1 MPIPV
6 MAQTAPSSQAGGKL
20 TKAAFFRARSPPILS
35 PTSAT
40 SANSRGGSR
49 NDPQEQLDDS
59 MYARFN
65 MPSSGAS
72 TESRS
77 IEGAMSYGG
86 EERDRFD
93 GGRYSGG
100 NGLGAPQRESI
111 YNTPATDGH
120 GPTLDRR
127 ISHPTNLQYDPQSQG
142 PSSYQ
147 APSLGATSES
157 SYYPTE
163 RTHQPYSHTRQ
174 SSRSK
179 SLHSRTGSTSSRRQL
194 PLVTPPAPALSQVP
208 GPSAMSPRDSDSGYG
223 ESMETA
229 ESQPQRDYP
238 PRGGYE
244 AYLREKRN
252 GLERMQS
259 TRDNTSISLT
269 EGSDEMLLTL
279 LAGQAVMDCQQ
290 MGIAGWEDVE
300 GWKKELSLLS
310 SRVDSVQARH
320 QREIKILTAARAL
333 QKLNNSNKRMSRQT
347 LESLEQSEKKVAAA
361 EKDLLTLRDRE
372 ASVRR
377 QVLEHFGGV
386 MSWEVQRLE
395 RINAEVMGRFEGM
408 QTRLDGVEER
418 EAELVR
424 DVQEG
429 RMKVEELEAT
439 VDELQRRA
447 RASDDQARQLEDQ
460 LAQAQQDQ
468 SNWRREQSQYDQERQ
483 EWMEEKQR
491 WERQV
496 ASFDVER
503 RRWAEEKEV
512 LFGDREKMMQQSGQ
526 SSERDRQIKSHVQTS
541 LGALLGRRAGQVDE
555 EEIVPAFEQLR
566 TVLAEKE
573 REIMG
578 LREEVREVNMG
589 LEEEVRRVSQDRDAW
604 KAKVEK
610 GEAMKREEVA
620 SLEQSLR
627 QQQDQITDLTL
638 HNESLSSSLSA
649 AQSTLSV
656 VPSPTTAQGNE
667 QRTQALSIEL
677 EEIAKQFASIW
688 PLLPSRAEREKADL
702 IDPRTGQS
710 NKALASPSN
719 TIKFEA
725 LQSLYSPSRPTSTSL
740 TSIPEALSRIRG
752 MVEDGKLLVDR
763 VVRMGQERET
773 LKMNAAKAKKLVE
786 DSTRNLQTYQQQVTI
801 LEDRLAKS
809 SQSESHF
816 LEELNT
822 LQSLVDSN
830 QQAKRA
836 LEQKLAQQMETC
848 NRLSEANDTLSARA
862 LDLAQVAED
871 EKRAL
876 QQKLQGELE
885 DLKRKVKEVEEDADE
900 DRAKSTGQNI
910 QLLDELNSLQAEVG
924 SLRTQLRNKK

>member
-6 MAQTAPSSQAGGKL
+6 MAQTAPPPQGGKL
-20 TKAAFFRARSPPILS
+20 TKAAFFRARSPPIVS

-40 SANSRGGSR
+40 SANSRASR
-49 NDPQEQLDDS
+49 NDPQEPLDDS

-65 MPSSGAS
+65 MPSNGTSAQ
-72 TESRS
+72 SRS
-77 IEGAMSYGG
+77 IQGAIGYG

-93 GGRYSGG
+93 GGYSGG
-100 NGLGAPQRESI
+100 SGLGAPQRESI
-111 YNTPATDGH
+111 YNTPATAGH

-127 ISHPTNLQYDPQSQG
+127 ISHPNNPRYDPQAQA

-147 APSLGATSES
+147 APSIGGATSQS
-157 SYYPTE
+157 SHYPTE

-194 PLVTPPAPALSQVP
+194 PLVTPALSQVP
-208 GPSAMSPRDSDSGYG
+208 DPSVLSPRDSDSGYG
-223 ESMETA
+223 ESMETS
-229 ESQPQRDYP
+229 ESQPRGDYHL
-238 PRGGYE
+238 RGGYGT
-244 AYLREKRN
+244 N
-252 GLERMQS
+252 M
-259 TRDNTSISLT
+259 RDNEGELGRSRSARENGNTSLT
-269 EGSDEMLLTL
+269 EGSDEMLLSL

-347 LESLEQSEKKVAAA
+347 LESLEQSEKKVAAV

-386 MSWEVQRLE
+386 MSWEVKRLE
-395 RINAEVMGRFEGM
+395 RINAEVMSRFEGM
-408 QTRLDGVEER
+408 QARMDGVEEK

-429 RMKVEELEAT
+429 RMKVEELEAI
-439 VDELQRRA
+439 VSELQRREQA
-447 RASDDQARQLEDQ
+447 FDDETRQLEDQ
-460 LAQAQQDQ
+460 IARAQQDQ
-468 SNWRREQSQYDQERQ
+468 SNWQRERSQIDQERQ
-483 EWMEEKQR
+483 AWMEEKEI
-491 WERQV
+491 WDRQ
-496 ASFDVER
+496 AANFDAER
-503 RRWAEEKEV
+503 RRWAEEKEA

-526 SSERDRQIKSHVQTS
+526 SSERDRKIKSHVQTT

-566 TVLAEKE
+566 TVLSERE
-573 REIMG
+573 REIMS

-589 LEEEVRRVSQDRDAW
+589 LEQEVRRVGEDRDAW

-610 GEAMKREEVA
+610 GEAMKQEEVA
-620 SLEQSLR
+620 SLERSLR
-627 QQQDQITDLTL
+627 QQQDQITNLTL
-638 HNESLSSSLSA
+638 RNESLSSSLAA

-656 VPSPTTAQGNE
+656 VPSPSTAQGNE
-667 QRTQALSIEL
+667 QRNQALSAEL

-719 TIKFEA
+719 SIRFEA
-725 LQSLYSPSRPTSTSL
+725 LQALYAPGRPTSTSL
-740 TSIPEALSRIRG
+740 TSIPEALSRIKG
-752 MVEDGKLLVDR
+752 MVEDGELLVDR
-763 VVRMGQERET
+763 VVRMGKERET
-773 LKMNAAKAKKLVE
+773 LKTNAAKAKKLVE
-786 DSTRNLQTYQQQVTI
+786 GSTRSLQTYQQQVTI

-816 LEELNT
+816 LDELNS
-822 LQSLVDSN
+822 LQSLVDTN
-830 QQAKRA
+830 QQAKRT

-862 LDLAQVAED
+862 LELAQVAED

-885 DLKRKVKEVEEDADE
+885 ETKRKLNRVEEDADE

-924 SLRTQLRNKK
+924 SLRTQLRNRR